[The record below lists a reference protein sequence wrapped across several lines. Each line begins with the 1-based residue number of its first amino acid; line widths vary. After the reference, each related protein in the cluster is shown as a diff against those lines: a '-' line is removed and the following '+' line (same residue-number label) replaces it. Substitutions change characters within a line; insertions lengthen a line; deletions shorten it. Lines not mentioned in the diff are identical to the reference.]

1 MSFYRQRRTTQPDDQ
16 HTSSSKPQS
25 RMAQQQNASAGH
37 SRGSASTSV
46 LSSSA
51 NRMVSKLKGSKTGER
66 AGQEGEAAAK
76 ARPGSLVTQLWEALD
91 NLAIVWNPGEC
102 EDWPD
107 QNVSETEYLNDGVE
121 KFAQGAHNIFRFR
134 YVLAGNPTTGRL
146 MLIILAPAC
155 WSSSSLLQRSWSR
168 CSLCPWP

>member
-1 MSFYRQRRTTQPDDQ
+1 
-16 HTSSSKPQS
+16 
-25 RMAQQQNASAGH
+25 
-37 SRGSASTSV
+37 
-46 LSSSA
+46 
-51 NRMVSKLKGSKTGER
+51 MVSKLKGSKTGER

-121 KFAQGAHNIFRFR
+121 KFAQGAHNIFRFSLLV
-134 YVLAGNPTTGRL
+134 VLVLVTTILVSLLAMPVAMNWSSGGSSICPNVA
-146 MLIILAPAC
+146 LIDCAKEFASAMVPLAPLPGQQAAHDVPRG
-155 WSSSSLLQRSWSR
+155 QT
-168 CSLCPWP
+168 